1 MNNFNFGEVLTRAWQ
16 IIWKHKV
23 LWIFGILAS
32 CARGGGGGSSGGG
45 GNSGYQTGSGDSPFS
60 GDKIERVMNQVG
72 TFLENNWWII
82 IAVIVGIFLLSFV
95 FYFLGMMG
103 RIALIRGV
111 AQADKD
117 AESLSFGELWAESMP
132 FFWRVFGLNFLIGLA
147 TFVVILIPLILLGVA
162 AITGSMG
169 GRAGTVGIALIG
181 FACFLP
187 IFCLLIP
194 IGWILSVIVEQAQN
208 AIVLEDLN
216 MLDGFKRGWEIVKAN
231 AVPIIIMMLI
241 LGIGSGIIG
250 VIIALPIIIAVVPA
264 FIGIAVSQQTLTP
277 FYIAAACCV
286 AYFPVLLFFN
296 GVLTAY
302 IQASWTL
309 TYLRLV
315 KPKEEA
321 PVIIE
326 ANA

>member
-103 RIALIRGV
+103 RIALIKGV
-111 AQADKD
+111 SQADKG

-147 TFVVILIPLILLGVA
+147 FLVLFIPLVLFGIVTAGIGFLCLIPLLCIMVPLSWVVM
-162 AITGSMG
+162 AI
-169 GRAGTVGIALIG
+169 I
-181 FACFLP
+181 
-187 IFCLLIP
+187 
-194 IGWILSVIVEQAQN
+194 EQAQN

-241 LGIGSGIIG
+241 LGVGSGIIG

-264 FIGIAVSQQTLTP
+264 VIGMAVSQQTLTP

>member
-45 GNSGYQTGSGDSPFS
+45 GNSGYQTGSGDNPFS

-103 RIALIRGV
+103 RIALIKGV

-147 TFVVILIPLILLGVA
+147 FLVLFIPLVLFGIVTAGIGFLCLIPLLCIMVPLSWAVM
-162 AITGSMG
+162 AI
-169 GRAGTVGIALIG
+169 I
-181 FACFLP
+181 
-187 IFCLLIP
+187 
-194 IGWILSVIVEQAQN
+194 EQAQN

-231 AVPIIIMMLI
+231 TVPIIIMMLI

-315 KPKEEA
+315 KSKEEA

>member
-111 AQADKD
+111 AQADKG

-147 TFVVILIPLILLGVA
+147 FLVLFIPLVLFGIVTAGIGFLCLIPLLCIMVPLSWVVM
-162 AITGSMG
+162 AI
-169 GRAGTVGIALIG
+169 I
-181 FACFLP
+181 
-187 IFCLLIP
+187 
-194 IGWILSVIVEQAQN
+194 EQAQN

-264 FIGIAVSQQTLTP
+264 VIGMAVSQQTLTP

-286 AYFPVLLFFN
+286 AYFPILLFFN
-296 GVLTAY
+296 GILTAY

-315 KPKEEA
+315 KPQEEA

>member
-111 AQADKD
+111 AQADKG

-147 TFVVILIPLILLGVA
+147 FLVLFIPLVLFGIVTAGIGFLCLIPLLCIMVPLSWVVM
-162 AITGSMG
+162 AI
-169 GRAGTVGIALIG
+169 I
-181 FACFLP
+181 
-187 IFCLLIP
+187 
-194 IGWILSVIVEQAQN
+194 EQAQN

-241 LGIGSGIIG
+241 LGVGSGIIG

-264 FIGIAVSQQTLTP
+264 VIGMAVSQQTLTP

-315 KPKEEA
+315 KSKEEA

>member
-45 GNSGYQTGSGDSPFS
+45 GNSGYQTGSGDNPFS

-103 RIALIRGV
+103 RVALIRGV
-111 AQADKD
+111 AQADKG

-147 TFVVILIPLILLGVA
+147 FLVLFIPLVLFGIVTAGIGFLCLIPLLCIMVPLSWVVM
-162 AITGSMG
+162 AI
-169 GRAGTVGIALIG
+169 I
-181 FACFLP
+181 
-187 IFCLLIP
+187 
-194 IGWILSVIVEQAQN
+194 EQAQN

-264 FIGIAVSQQTLTP
+264 VIGMAVSQQTLTP

-315 KPKEEA
+315 KSKEEA

>member
-45 GNSGYQTGSGDSPFS
+45 GNSGYQTGSGDNPFS

-82 IAVIVGIFLLSFV
+82 VAVVVGIILLSFV

-103 RIALIRGV
+103 RVALIRGV

-147 TFVVILIPLILLGVA
+147 FLVLFIPLVLFGIVTAGIGFLCLIPLLCIMVPLSWVVM
-162 AITGSMG
+162 AI
-169 GRAGTVGIALIG
+169 I
-181 FACFLP
+181 
-187 IFCLLIP
+187 
-194 IGWILSVIVEQAQN
+194 EQAQN

-264 FIGIAVSQQTLTP
+264 VIGMAVSQQTLMP

-296 GVLTAY
+296 GILTAY

-315 KPKEEA
+315 KSKEEA

>member
-16 IIWKHKV
+16 IVWKHKV

-103 RIALIRGV
+103 RIALIKGV
-111 AQADKD
+111 SQADKG

-147 TFVVILIPLILLGVA
+147 FLVLFIPLVLFGIVTAGIGFLCLIPLLCIMVPLSWVVM
-162 AITGSMG
+162 AI
-169 GRAGTVGIALIG
+169 I
-181 FACFLP
+181 
-187 IFCLLIP
+187 
-194 IGWILSVIVEQAQN
+194 EQAQN

-231 AVPIIIMMLI
+231 AVPIIIIMLI

-264 FIGIAVSQQTLTP
+264 VIGMAVSQQTLTP

>member
-103 RIALIRGV
+103 RIALIKGV
-111 AQADKD
+111 AHADKD

-147 TFVVILIPLILLGVA
+147 FLVLFIPLVLFGIVTAGIGFLCLIPLLCIMVPLSWVVM
-162 AITGSMG
+162 AI
-169 GRAGTVGIALIG
+169 I
-181 FACFLP
+181 
-187 IFCLLIP
+187 
-194 IGWILSVIVEQAQN
+194 EQAQN

-264 FIGIAVSQQTLTP
+264 VIGMAVSQQTLTP

>member
-16 IIWKHKV
+16 IVWKHKV

-45 GNSGYQTGSGDSPFS
+45 GNSGYQTGSGDNPFS

-72 TFLENNWWII
+72 NFLENNWWII

-103 RIALIRGV
+103 RIALIKGV

-147 TFVVILIPLILLGVA
+147 FLVLFIPLVLFGIVTAGIGFLCLIPLLCIMVPLSWVVM
-162 AITGSMG
+162 AI
-169 GRAGTVGIALIG
+169 I
-181 FACFLP
+181 
-187 IFCLLIP
+187 
-194 IGWILSVIVEQAQN
+194 EQAQN

-241 LGIGSGIIG
+241 LGIGSGVIG

-264 FIGIAVSQQTLTP
+264 VIGMAVSQQTLTP

-296 GVLTAY
+296 GILTAY

-315 KPKEEA
+315 KSKEEA

>member
-103 RIALIRGV
+103 RIALIKGV

-147 TFVVILIPLILLGVA
+147 FLVLFIPLVLFGIVTAGIGFLCLIPLLCIMVPLSWVVM
-162 AITGSMG
+162 AI
-169 GRAGTVGIALIG
+169 I
-181 FACFLP
+181 
-187 IFCLLIP
+187 
-194 IGWILSVIVEQAQN
+194 EQAQN

-241 LGIGSGIIG
+241 LGVGSGIIG

-264 FIGIAVSQQTLTP
+264 VIGMAVSQQTLTP

-315 KPKEEA
+315 KPQEEA

>member
-23 LWIFGILAS
+23 LWIFGVLAS
-32 CARGGGGGSSGGG
+32 CARGGGSGSSGGG

-72 TFLENNWWII
+72 NFLENNWWII

-147 TFVVILIPLILLGVA
+147 FLVLFIPLVLFGIVTAGIGFLCLIPLLCIMVPLSWVVM
-162 AITGSMG
+162 AI
-169 GRAGTVGIALIG
+169 I
-181 FACFLP
+181 
-187 IFCLLIP
+187 
-194 IGWILSVIVEQAQN
+194 EQAQN
-208 AIVLEDLN
+208 AIVIEDLN

-264 FIGIAVSQQTLTP
+264 VIGMAVSQQTLTP

-286 AYFPVLLFFN
+286 AYFPVLIFFN

-315 KPKEEA
+315 KPQEEA

>member
-103 RIALIRGV
+103 RIALIKGV
-111 AQADKD
+111 SQADKG

-147 TFVVILIPLILLGVA
+147 FLVLFIPLVIFGIVTAGIGFLCLIPLLCIMVPLSWVVM
-162 AITGSMG
+162 AI
-169 GRAGTVGIALIG
+169 I
-181 FACFLP
+181 
-187 IFCLLIP
+187 
-194 IGWILSVIVEQAQN
+194 EQAQN

-241 LGIGSGIIG
+241 LGVGSGIIG

-264 FIGIAVSQQTLTP
+264 VIGMAVSQQTLTP

-315 KPKEEA
+315 KPQEEA

>member
-60 GDKIERVMNQVG
+60 GDKIERGMNQVG
-72 TFLENNWWII
+72 NFLENNWWII

-103 RIALIRGV
+103 RVALIRGV
-111 AQADKD
+111 AQADKG

-147 TFVVILIPLILLGVA
+147 FLVLFIPLVLFGIVTAGIGFLCLIPLLCIMVPLSWVVM
-162 AITGSMG
+162 AI
-169 GRAGTVGIALIG
+169 I
-181 FACFLP
+181 
-187 IFCLLIP
+187 
-194 IGWILSVIVEQAQN
+194 EQAQN

-264 FIGIAVSQQTLTP
+264 VIGMAVSQQTLTP

-315 KPKEEA
+315 KQKEEA

>member
-72 TFLENNWWII
+72 NFLENNWWII

-103 RIALIRGV
+103 RIALIKGV
-111 AQADKD
+111 AQADKG

-147 TFVVILIPLILLGVA
+147 FLVLFIPLVLFGIVTAGVGFLCLIPLLCIMVPLSWVVM
-162 AITGSMG
+162 AI
-169 GRAGTVGIALIG
+169 I
-181 FACFLP
+181 
-187 IFCLLIP
+187 
-194 IGWILSVIVEQAQN
+194 EQAQN

-264 FIGIAVSQQTLTP
+264 VIGMAVSQQTLTP

>member
-1 MNNFNFGEVLTRAWQ
+1 
-16 IIWKHKV
+16 
-23 LWIFGILAS
+23 
-32 CARGGGGGSSGGG
+32 
-45 GNSGYQTGSGDSPFS
+45 
-60 GDKIERVMNQVG
+60 MNQVG

-82 IAVIVGIFLLSFV
+82 VAVVVGIILLSFV

-103 RIALIRGV
+103 RVALIRGV
-111 AQADKD
+111 AQADKG

-147 TFVVILIPLILLGVA
+147 FLVLFIPLVLFGIVTAGVGFLCLIPLLCIMVPLSWVVM
-162 AITGSMG
+162 AI
-169 GRAGTVGIALIG
+169 I
-181 FACFLP
+181 
-187 IFCLLIP
+187 
-194 IGWILSVIVEQAQN
+194 EQAQN

-264 FIGIAVSQQTLTP
+264 VIGMAVSQQTLTP

-296 GVLTAY
+296 GILTAY

-315 KPKEEA
+315 KPQEEA

>member
-45 GNSGYQTGSGDSPFS
+45 GNSGYQTGSGDNPFS

-72 TFLENNWWII
+72 NFLENNWWII

-103 RIALIRGV
+103 RVALIRGV

-147 TFVVILIPLILLGVA
+147 FLVLFIPLVLFGIVTAGIGFLCLIPLLCIMVPLSWVVM
-162 AITGSMG
+162 AI
-169 GRAGTVGIALIG
+169 I
-181 FACFLP
+181 
-187 IFCLLIP
+187 
-194 IGWILSVIVEQAQN
+194 EQAQN

-264 FIGIAVSQQTLTP
+264 VIGMAVSQQTLTP

-296 GVLTAY
+296 GILTAY

-315 KPKEEA
+315 KSKEEA

>member
-45 GNSGYQTGSGDSPFS
+45 GNSGYQTGSGDAPFS
-60 GDKIERVMNQVG
+60 GDQIERGMNQVRN
-72 TFLENNWWII
+72 FLENNWWII
-82 IAVIVGIFLLSFV
+82 IAVIVGIILLSFV

-103 RIALIRGV
+103 RIGLIRGV
-111 AQADKD
+111 VQADKG
-117 AESLSFGELWAESMP
+117 AENLSFGELWAESMP

-147 TFVVILIPLILLGVA
+147 FLVLFVPLVLFGIVTAGVGFLCLIPLLCIMVPLSWVVM
-162 AITGSMG
+162 AI
-169 GRAGTVGIALIG
+169 I
-181 FACFLP
+181 
-187 IFCLLIP
+187 
-194 IGWILSVIVEQAQN
+194 EQAQN

-231 AVPIIIMMLI
+231 AVPIVIMMLI
-241 LGIGSGIIG
+241 LGVGSAVIG
-250 VIIALPIIIAVVPA
+250 VIIAIPIIVAAVPLIVGA
-264 FIGIAVSQQTLTP
+264 TALRESLTP
-277 FYIAAACCV
+277 LYIAAACCAV
-286 AYFPVLLFFN
+286 YFPILLFFN
-296 GVLTAY
+296 GILTAY

-309 TYLRLV
+309 TYLQLV

>member
-32 CARGGGGGSSGGG
+32 CARGGGSGSSGGG
-45 GNSGYQTGSGDSPFS
+45 GNSGYQTGSGDNPFS

-72 TFLENNWWII
+72 NFLENNWWII
-82 IAVIVGIFLLSFV
+82 VAVVVGIILLSFV

-103 RIALIRGV
+103 RVALIRGV

-147 TFVVILIPLILLGVA
+147 FLVLFIPLVLFGIVTAGIGFLCLIPLLCIMVPLSWVVM
-162 AITGSMG
+162 AI
-169 GRAGTVGIALIG
+169 I
-181 FACFLP
+181 
-187 IFCLLIP
+187 
-194 IGWILSVIVEQAQN
+194 EQAQN

-264 FIGIAVSQQTLTP
+264 VIGMAVSQQTLTP

-296 GVLTAY
+296 GILTAY

-315 KPKEEA
+315 KPQEEA

>member
-103 RIALIRGV
+103 RIALIKGV
-111 AQADKD
+111 SQADKG

-147 TFVVILIPLILLGVA
+147 FLVLFIPLVLFGIVTAGIGFLCLIPLLCIMVPLSWVVM
-162 AITGSMG
+162 AI
-169 GRAGTVGIALIG
+169 I
-181 FACFLP
+181 
-187 IFCLLIP
+187 
-194 IGWILSVIVEQAQN
+194 EQAQN

-241 LGIGSGIIG
+241 LGVGSGIIG

-264 FIGIAVSQQTLTP
+264 VIGMAVSQQTLTP

-296 GVLTAY
+296 GILTAY

-315 KPKEEA
+315 KSKEEA

>member
-147 TFVVILIPLILLGVA
+147 FLVLFIPLVLFGIVTAGIGFLCLIPLLCIMVPLSWVVM
-162 AITGSMG
+162 AI
-169 GRAGTVGIALIG
+169 I
-181 FACFLP
+181 
-187 IFCLLIP
+187 
-194 IGWILSVIVEQAQN
+194 EQAQN

-241 LGIGSGIIG
+241 LGVGSGIIG

-264 FIGIAVSQQTLTP
+264 VIGMAVSQQTLTP
-277 FYIAAACCV
+277 FYIAVACCV

-296 GVLTAY
+296 GILTAY

-315 KPKEEA
+315 KSKEEA

>member
-132 FFWRVFGLNFLIGLA
+132 LFWRVFGLNFLIGLA
-147 TFVVILIPLILLGVA
+147 FLVLFIPLVLFGIVTAGIGFLCLIPLLCIMVPLSWVVM
-162 AITGSMG
+162 AI
-169 GRAGTVGIALIG
+169 I
-181 FACFLP
+181 
-187 IFCLLIP
+187 
-194 IGWILSVIVEQAQN
+194 EQAQN

-241 LGIGSGIIG
+241 LGVGSGIIG

-264 FIGIAVSQQTLTP
+264 VIGMAVSQQTLTP

-315 KPKEEA
+315 KQKEEA

>member
-32 CARGGGGGSSGGG
+32 CARGGGSGSSGGG

-103 RIALIRGV
+103 RIVLIKGV
-111 AQADKD
+111 AQADKG

-147 TFVVILIPLILLGVA
+147 FLVLFIPLVLFGIVTAGIGFLCLIPLLCIMVPLSWVVM
-162 AITGSMG
+162 AI
-169 GRAGTVGIALIG
+169 I
-181 FACFLP
+181 
-187 IFCLLIP
+187 
-194 IGWILSVIVEQAQN
+194 EQAQN

-264 FIGIAVSQQTLTP
+264 VIGMAVSQQALTP

-315 KPKEEA
+315 KPQEEA

>member
-45 GNSGYQTGSGDSPFS
+45 GNSGYQTGSGDNPFS

-72 TFLENNWWII
+72 NFLENNWWII

-103 RIALIRGV
+103 RIALIKGV

-117 AESLSFGELWAESMP
+117 TESLSFGELWAESMP

-147 TFVVILIPLILLGVA
+147 FLVLFIPLVLFGIVTAGIGFLCLIPLLCIMVPLSWVVM
-162 AITGSMG
+162 AI
-169 GRAGTVGIALIG
+169 I
-181 FACFLP
+181 
-187 IFCLLIP
+187 
-194 IGWILSVIVEQAQN
+194 EQAQN

-315 KPKEEA
+315 KSKEEA

>member
-103 RIALIRGV
+103 RIALIKGV

-147 TFVVILIPLILLGVA
+147 FLVLFIPLVLFGIVTAGIGFLCLIPLLCIMVPLSWVVM
-162 AITGSMG
+162 AI
-169 GRAGTVGIALIG
+169 I
-181 FACFLP
+181 
-187 IFCLLIP
+187 
-194 IGWILSVIVEQAQN
+194 EQAQN

-264 FIGIAVSQQTLTP
+264 VIGMAVSQQTLTP

-296 GVLTAY
+296 GILTAY

-315 KPKEEA
+315 KSKEEA

>member
-147 TFVVILIPLILLGVA
+147 FLVLFIPLVLFGIVTAGIGFLCLIPLLCIMVPLSWVVM
-162 AITGSMG
+162 AI
-169 GRAGTVGIALIG
+169 I
-181 FACFLP
+181 
-187 IFCLLIP
+187 
-194 IGWILSVIVEQAQN
+194 EQAQN

-231 AVPIIIMMLI
+231 AVPIIIIMLI

-264 FIGIAVSQQTLTP
+264 VIGMAVSQQTLTP

-315 KPKEEA
+315 KPQEEA